1 MCLSTRAQ
9 SAVGLTTASYNLHRT
24 QLLYCSVRA
33 HIFIISISFDFFTYF
48 LHFLSPLF
56 FLRTW
61 RTELENCGAPPR
73 LKKRITTQSSN
84 NETIR
89 ASSFII
95 SVASS
100 KITVKQYRWCQ
111 WFSIQ
116 SLCGRQS
123 YTRPRITRNLYRK

>member
-1 MCLSTRAQ
+1 MILELFYLHH
-9 SAVGLTTASYNLHRT
+9 SAARNTAFLWS
-24 QLLYCSVRA
+24 QLLYCSDRA
-33 HIFIISISFDFFTYF
+33 HTFISTGISFDFFTLY
-48 LHFLSPLF
+48 LF
-56 FLRTW
+56 FAFFVPPFFFL

>member
-1 MCLSTRAQ
+1 VCLSTRAQ

-33 HIFIISISFDFFTYF
+33 HIFIIVTYFLHFFTYF

-56 FLRTW
+56 FL